1 MNMKWIGLTGGLA
14 SGKSTAAQ
22 FLSQLGVTVI
32 DADQLAKESL
42 EPGKPAY
49 QQVVQVFGPDFLLPD
64 LQIDRRK
71 LGQSIFSNKSLRE
84 KLESFIH
91 PVVQTQVQELK
102 IKYAKQGSSIAIYDI
117 PLLYEKKLSSQF
129 DGVLLISCSLQTQ
142 IDRMK
147 SRNQWTDEEITSR
160 LQSQMSLLDKEKL
173 ATWVIQNEDSLA
185 MLQMRL
191 AQWLEKLK

>member
-1 MNMKWIGLTGGLA
+1 MKWIGLTGGLA